1 MYSERSMPIHGFCS
15 RPFPRLSLP
24 ISNFPVLQA
33 TSPHPPQ
40 SRDLRVLCK
49 GNALGHISDHTPG
62 EVYARRRMHMS
73 GALKCY
79 FPQYSSPCTGSLRR
93 RGWIEWR
100 EGKERRTERPP
111 LLLGGAEVPLC
122 FPGFRNG
129 ARDTCSAATEY
140 VFRTDDSFVSIRFP
154 DPPGGF

>member
-15 RPFPRLSLP
+15 RPFPRLPLP
-24 ISNFPVLQA
+24 ISTFSAPADNLP
-33 TSPHPPQ
+33 SSPQ
-40 SRDLRVLCK
+40 SCDLRAQCK
-49 GNALGHISDHTPG
+49 GNALGHINDHAPG

-100 EGKERRTERPP
+100 EGKERRTEGPFC
-111 LLLGGAEVPLC
+111 GGRQVDRRLWRNPQEKLKGFSLRRQGGRWDCLSECELPIGLPC
-122 FPGFRNG
+122 F
-129 ARDTCSAATEY
+129 
-140 VFRTDDSFVSIRFP
+140 
-154 DPPGGF
+154 